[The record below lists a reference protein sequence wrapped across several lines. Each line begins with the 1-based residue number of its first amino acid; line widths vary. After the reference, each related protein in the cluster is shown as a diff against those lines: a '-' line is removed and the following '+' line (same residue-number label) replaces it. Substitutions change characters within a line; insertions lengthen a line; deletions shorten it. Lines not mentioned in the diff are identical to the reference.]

1 MRIYIILAHLR
12 HSESH
17 WYRLDTYIQLY
28 TYASARIYILISGN
42 MQRGAKHSE
51 TAKHF
56 SVNFIYDDA
65 QSATKHTQKNTKK
78 RKRNSLRNPKSCRAT
93 TTSLTLFPVDC
104 FIMLKTV
111 ELKCVIWHNPLT
123 KIEHEFIMFSHFF
136 GTSARICLNVCV
148 WEWRV

>member
-78 RKRNSLRNPKSCRAT
+78 GKEIPCEIRNPAGQPPPPS
-93 TTSLTLFPVDC
+93 P
-104 FIMLKTV
+104 
-111 ELKCVIWHNPLT
+111 
-123 KIEHEFIMFSHFF
+123 FF
-136 GTSARICLNVCV
+136 QSTALLC
-148 WEWRV
+148 